1 MLKVAKESF
10 KATINYVKVLCSFT
24 SDLMVSHFQY
34 FLNAFNVS
42 ELSKYK
48 SSGLRGH
55 NMIEEKY
62 MLKLNKSWMVKM
74 NLMLVNVRGRDCK
87 KESHDSTLSKGYEK
101 VNNIDQ
107 MMMKYEEIEVK
118 PGTIIDIIYVF

>member
-1 MLKVAKESF
+1 M
-10 KATINYVKVLCSFT
+10 
-24 SDLMVSHFQY
+24 
-34 FLNAFNVS
+34 
-42 ELSKYK
+42 
-48 SSGLRGH
+48 
-55 NMIEEKY
+55 
-62 MLKLNKSWMVKM
+62 
-74 NLMLVNVRGRDCK
+74 VNVRGRDCK